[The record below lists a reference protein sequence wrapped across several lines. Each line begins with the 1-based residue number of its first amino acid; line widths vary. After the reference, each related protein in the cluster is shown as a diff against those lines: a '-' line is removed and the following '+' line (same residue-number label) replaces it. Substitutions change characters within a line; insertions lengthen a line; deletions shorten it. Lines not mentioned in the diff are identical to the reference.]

1 MKRTVKTLSIIL
13 VSLTLAFATPMQV
26 EAGNKTRSTYGTVTG
41 YMTITTTDGNVWKLS
56 DDRPKKNRYMRY
68 DKKQKRYV
76 SRFKKGNRIRVKFN
90 TMGTR
95 MKTDDRIVSVKVC
108 K

>member
-41 YMTITTTDGNVWKLS
+41 YMTITTADGNVWKLS
-56 DDRPKKNRYMRY
+56 SDHPEKNRYMKY
-68 DKKQKRYV
+68 NKKLNRYV
-76 SRFKKGNRIRVKFN
+76 SRLKNGNCVRVKFN
-90 TMGTR
+90 TMETKN
-95 MKTDDRIVSVKVC
+95 KTDDRIVSVKVC

>member
-41 YMTITTTDGNVWKLS
+41 YMTITTADGNVWKLS
-56 DDRPKKNRYMRY
+56 NDHPEKNKYMKY
-68 DKKQKRYV
+68 NKKQNCYV